1 MQERAAV
8 PEPNRG
14 DWPDMTGLPPRIL
27 VAGGAGFIGSHICEA
42 LLARG
47 HHVTCLD
54 NFLTG
59 TRDNIR
65 HLEADPRFTVV
76 NADVVDP
83 LPASIRPDTILNLA
97 CAASPEHYQAD
108 PVHTMMTSVVGTRN
122 LLALAAKRRARLLL
136 ASTSEVYGDPTEH
149 PQRENYFGN
158 VNPTGPRACY
168 DEGKRAAETLCFDH
182 LRAGRVDVR
191 VARIFNTYGP
201 RMRADDGRVISNVI
215 TQALSGRDITL
226 YGTGQQTRSFCFV
239 EDMVEGLLRLL
250 AFPREVPGPINLGNP
265 REITIAEL
273 VERVRAMT
281 GSRSRVVHKPLPA
294 DDPKRRCPDISL
306 GMRLLD
312 WSPRV
317 SVEIGLARTIA
328 WFGVKSANKPIAN
341 RRRQSARPHPAIAA
355 ESAPQTELSNCPRVA
370 VSTA

>member
-1 MQERAAV
+1 M
-8 PEPNRG
+8 PESNRE
-14 DWPDMTGLPPRIL
+14 DAPAMTSLPPRIL

-59 TRDNIR
+59 TRENIR
-65 HLEADPRFTVV
+65 HLEPERRFTVV
-76 NADVVDP
+76 KADVVDP
-83 LPASIRPDTILNLA
+83 IPGSIRPDAILNLA

-122 LLALAAKRRARLLL
+122 LLALAAERRARLLL

-168 DEGKRAAETLCFDH
+168 DEGKRAAETLCFDY
-182 LRAGRVDVR
+182 LRAGLVDVR

-201 RMRADDGRVISNVI
+201 RMRPDDGRVISNVI
-215 TQALSGRDITL
+215 TQALSGRDVTV
-226 YGTGQQTRSFCFV
+226 YGSGQQTRSFCFV
-239 EDMVEGLLRLL
+239 DDMVDGLLRLI
-250 AFPREVPGPINLGNP
+250 AFPREVPGPVNLGNP

-273 VERVRAMT
+273 VARVRAMT
-281 GSRSRVVHKPLPA
+281 GSRSRVIHKALPA

-317 SVEIGLARTIA
+317 SLEIGLARTVA
-328 WFGVKSANKPIAN
+328 WFGAKAGQKPAT
-341 RRRQSARPHPAIAA
+341 RRREPQQLRQSIAA
-355 ESAPQTELSNCPRVA
+355 EPAAQPDLRNRARAA